1 MPLSESKDPSKSKK
15 ILVLGEGRF
24 QTTQHGLEASSQK
37 KFAEWFGTCSPLTLE
52 FFLSGLYQNG
62 KSPCM
67 IWPFFYV
74 SLKIKYV
81 LPLKSEHRSYASY
94 NLPVTKQWDVCCQ
107 WPKMSHHK
115 PWCFQVLAC
124 WVRLPPTTASFTP
137 IWSLLDEPEPTGAPC
152 GKDSACIRNTFSSGM
167 VPGWSVKPKSKG
179 QRFQIFNVCSFAHL
193 VPQVTGEKY
202 MRERGGVEESC
213 SLVGMLWRC
222 CLQHLAAGVLL
233 AAPNSNM
240 HVLDFRV
247 GSFEGPKKPLNSSQL
262 PGPPNYCKMV
272 ELMQG
277 LKSDADQK

>member
-1 MPLSESKDPSKSKK
+1 
-15 ILVLGEGRF
+15 
-24 QTTQHGLEASSQK
+24 
-37 KFAEWFGTCSPLTLE
+37 
-52 FFLSGLYQNG
+52 
-62 KSPCM
+62 M

-81 LPLKSEHRSYASY
+81 LPLKSEHRSYAAITCL
-94 NLPVTKQWDVCCQ
+94 LPSNEMCVVNGPKCPIISHGVSKFLLVESDYPPPQLHSLPYGPCQ
-107 WPKMSHHK
+107 MNQNPQVHHAGRMVRAYETL
-115 PWCFQVLAC
+115 FQVV
-124 WVRLPPTTASFTP
+124 WSRGEV
-137 IWSLLDEPEPTGAPC
+137 WSL
-152 GKDSACIRNTFSSGM
+152 
-167 VPGWSVKPKSKG
+167 KSKW
-179 QRFQIFNVCSFAHL
+179 QRFQVFNVCSFAHL

-233 AAPNSNM
+233 AATNSNM
-240 HVLDFRV
+240 HLLVFRV

>member
-1 MPLSESKDPSKSKK
+1 
-15 ILVLGEGRF
+15 
-24 QTTQHGLEASSQK
+24 
-37 KFAEWFGTCSPLTLE
+37 
-52 FFLSGLYQNG
+52 
-62 KSPCM
+62 
-67 IWPFFYV
+67 
-74 SLKIKYV
+74 
-81 LPLKSEHRSYASY
+81 
-94 NLPVTKQWDVCCQ
+94 
-107 WPKMSHHK
+107 
-115 PWCFQVLAC
+115 
-124 WVRLPPTTASFTP
+124 
-137 IWSLLDEPEPTGAPC
+137 
-152 GKDSACIRNTFSSGM
+152 
-167 VPGWSVKPKSKG
+167 
-179 QRFQIFNVCSFAHL
+179 
-193 VPQVTGEKY
+193 VTGEKY